1 MWFLSLS
8 LFSLWCGS
16 IKVIIYDLLS
26 CGVDDDDNDEDN
38 DDVDDNDVDNDDNI
52 DDNDDGNND
61 DDNVEDEASSLSI
74 YYSGQ
79 FLDSSGKNIQ
89 LLSPLH

>member
-26 CGVDDDDNDEDN
+26 CGVDDDDNDD
-38 DDVDDNDVDNDDNI
+38 DNDDNI